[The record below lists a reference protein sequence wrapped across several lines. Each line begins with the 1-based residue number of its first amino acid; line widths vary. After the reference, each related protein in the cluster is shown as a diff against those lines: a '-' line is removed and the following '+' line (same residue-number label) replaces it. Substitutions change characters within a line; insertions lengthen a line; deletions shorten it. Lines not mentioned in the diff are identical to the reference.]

1 MRIQDTIQP
10 LAHIHVAETDY
21 NVYISICL
29 ATRHMHIFKYN
40 DTACEYEIFDGQ
52 EDACQFISK
61 PLPGT
66 SSKFSGKSGRS
77 KPNPF

>member
-1 MRIQDTIQP
+1 MKLQDTIQP

-40 DTACEYEIFDGQ
+40 DIACEYELFDNS
-52 EDACQFISK
+52 EDACEFISK
-61 PLPGT
+61 SLPGVNQR
-66 SSKFSGKSGRS
+66 KR
-77 KPNPF
+77 